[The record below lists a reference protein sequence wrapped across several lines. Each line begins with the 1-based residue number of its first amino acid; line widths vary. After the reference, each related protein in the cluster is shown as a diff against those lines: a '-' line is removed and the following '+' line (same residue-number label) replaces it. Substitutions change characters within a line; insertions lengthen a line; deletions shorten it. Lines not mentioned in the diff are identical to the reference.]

1 VKTAAILIAV
11 LLPVPLS
18 GTRHAQQPTFSTRVD
33 VVRVDVLVT
42 DDKKV
47 VAGLT
52 AEQFEVLDN
61 GVTQQIDLASYGDLP
76 IDVVLAL
83 DLSES
88 LTGERL
94 DHLRS
99 AGRAVLG
106 GLKPDDRA
114 GLLTF
119 NHKLTLRQNLTGDRS
134 KVAAALEDAEP
145 VGQTAVVDGTFAAL
159 LLGQA
164 DAGRDLL
171 IVFSDGLDT
180 ASWLTEAN
188 VIEAARRA
196 DMTVYGVTVRENGRS
211 EFLEKV
217 AEATGGA
224 MVEIESTRDLSR
236 TLVAILDEFRQRYVL
251 SYSPNGVVQGGWHKL
266 QVRVKGR
273 RATVKARAGYFG
285 GNE

>member
-1 VKTAAILIAV
+1 VKAAAILIVV
-11 LLPVPLS
+11 LLS
-18 GTRHAQQPTFSTRVD
+18 GLPGGASTAQQPTFSARLD
-33 VVRVDVLVT
+33 VVRVDALVT
-42 DDKKV
+42 DGGKIV
-47 VAGLT
+47 GGLT
-52 AEQFEVLDN
+52 AAQFEVLDN
-61 GVTQQIDLASYGDLP
+61 GVAQQIDLASFGDLP
-76 IDVVLAL
+76 IDVVLAF

-94 DHLRS
+94 DHLRT
-99 AGRAVLG
+99 AGRALLG

-145 VGQTAVVDGTFAAL
+145 IGQTALVDGTYASL

-180 ASWLTEAN
+180 ASWLTEGS

-211 EFLEKV
+211 EFLEKI
-217 AEATGGA
+217 ADATGGA

-236 TLVAILDEFRQRYVL
+236 TLVAILDEFRERYVL
-251 SYSPNGVVQGGWHKL
+251 SYSPSGVARAGWHKL

-285 GNE
+285 G

>member
-1 VKTAAILIAV
+1 VKAAAILIVV
-11 LLPVPLS
+11 LLS
-18 GTRHAQQPTFSTRVD
+18 GLPGGASTAQQPTFSARLD
-33 VVRVDVLVT
+33 VVRVDALVT
-42 DDKKV
+42 DGGKIV
-47 VAGLT
+47 GGLT
-52 AEQFEVLDN
+52 AAQFEVLDN
-61 GVTQQIDLASYGDLP
+61 GVAQQIDLASFGDLP
-76 IDVVLAL
+76 IDVVLAF

-94 DHLRS
+94 DHLRT

-145 VGQTAVVDGTFAAL
+145 IGQTALVDGTYASL

-180 ASWLTEAN
+180 ASWLTEGS

-211 EFLEKV
+211 EFLEKI
-217 AEATGGA
+217 ADATGGA

-236 TLVAILDEFRQRYVL
+236 TLVAILDEFRERYVL
-251 SYSPNGVVQGGWHKL
+251 SYSPSGVARAGWHKL

-285 GNE
+285 G

>member
-1 VKTAAILIAV
+1 VKAAAILIVV
-11 LLPVPLS
+11 LLS
-18 GTRHAQQPTFSTRVD
+18 GLPGGASTAQQPTFSARLD
-33 VVRVDVLVT
+33 VVRVDALVT
-42 DDKKV
+42 DGGKIV
-47 VAGLT
+47 GGLT
-52 AEQFEVLDN
+52 AAQFEVLDN
-61 GVTQQIDLASYGDLP
+61 GVAQQIDLASFGDLP
-76 IDVVLAL
+76 IDVVLAF

-94 DHLRS
+94 DHLRT
-99 AGRAVLG
+99 AGRALLG

-145 VGQTAVVDGTFAAL
+145 IGQTALVDGTYASL

-180 ASWLTEAN
+180 ASWLTEGS

-211 EFLEKV
+211 EFLEKI

-236 TLVAILDEFRQRYVL
+236 TLVAILDEFRERYVL
-251 SYSPNGVVQGGWHKL
+251 SYSPSGVAKAGWHKL

-285 GNE
+285 G

>member
-1 VKTAAILIAV
+1 VKAAAILIVV
-11 LLPVPLS
+11 LLS
-18 GTRHAQQPTFSTRVD
+18 GLPGGASTAQQPTFSARLD
-33 VVRVDVLVT
+33 VVRVDALVT
-42 DDKKV
+42 DGGKIV
-47 VAGLT
+47 GGLT
-52 AEQFEVLDN
+52 AAQFEVLDN
-61 GVTQQIDLASYGDLP
+61 GVAQQIDLASFGDLP
-76 IDVVLAL
+76 IDVVLAF

-94 DHLRS
+94 DHLRT

-145 VGQTAVVDGTFAAL
+145 IGQTALVDGTYASL

-180 ASWLTEAN
+180 ASWLTEGS

-211 EFLEKV
+211 EFLGKI
-217 AEATGGA
+217 ADATGGA

-236 TLVAILDEFRQRYVL
+236 TLVAILDEFRERYVL
-251 SYSPNGVVQGGWHKL
+251 SYSPSGVAKAGWHKL

-285 GNE
+285 G